1 MMAKP
6 FLKWAGGKTQLIDKI
21 DDVLC
26 NMIGNN
32 ERFIYVEP
40 FLGGGSV
47 LLHVLDN
54 YSNCEIA
61 IVNDLN
67 KELVNLYR
75 VIASDMLYSDFK
87 LRSRIEQDRYNIT
100 EDKQNYYNNI
110 RSLYNNWM
118 LSYDGLSLSVDGAV
132 WFLFL
137 NKCCFNGLYRVSKKS
152 GFNVPWGQKE
162 YLKMYDEDNL
172 DRCHILLNEKVMFM
186 TGDYKITRAAIDMS
200 NITKTKAVYYIDP
213 PNKPVTKTQAFTSY
227 TVDEFDDK
235 DQEQLKC
242 FCDEINNN
250 DCGFIMSNSCVDDY
264 VDNLYNE
271 YTVTTVKAKRNIN
284 SNGDK
289 RGEVD
294 EALIFNYKIE
304 DYEQSKE
311 IPLF

>member
-21 DDVLC
+21 DDVFHDMKI
-26 NMIGNN
+26 NDDS
-32 ERFIYVEP
+32 FIYVEP

-47 LLHVLDN
+47 LLHILDN
-54 YSNCEIA
+54 YSNCECA

-67 KELVNLYR
+67 KELINLYR
-75 VIASDMLYSDFK
+75 VIASDSLYAEFK
-87 LRSRIEQDRYNIT
+87 EKVRTEQDLYNNSD
-100 EDKQNYYNNI
+100 DKLSYYNNI
-110 RSLYNNWM
+110 RTRYNNWM
-118 LSYDGLSLSVDGAV
+118 STYDGLNLSVDGAV

-162 YLKMYDEDNL
+162 YLKLYDEDYL
-172 DRCHILLNEKVMFM
+172 DHCHVLLNEKVMFM
-186 TGDYKITRAAIDMS
+186 TGDYKSTRMALDMGHITRT
-200 NITKTKAVYYIDP
+200 NVVYYLDP
-213 PNKPVTKTQAFTSY
+213 PSKPVTKTQAFTSY
-227 TVDEFDDK
+227 TVDGFDDK
-235 DQEQLKC
+235 DQEQLKE
-242 FCDEINNN
+242 FCDEIYNN
-250 DCGFIMSNSCVDDY
+250 DACFVMSNSCVGDY
-264 VDNLYNE
+264 FDKLYDN

-284 SNGDK
+284 SDGNK

-294 EALIFNYKIE
+294 EVLIFNKVE

>member
-21 DDVLC
+21 DDVFI
-26 NMIGNN
+26 NMKINDDS
-32 ERFIYVEP
+32 FIYAEP

-54 YSNCEIA
+54 YSNCEFA

-67 KELVNLYR
+67 KELINLYR
-75 VIASDMLYSDFK
+75 VIASDDLYTKFK
-87 LRSRIEQDRYNIT
+87 ERLRQEQELYNNSN
-100 EDKQNYYNNI
+100 DKLSYYNNV
-110 RSLYNNWM
+110 RCLYNKWM
-118 LSYDGLSLSVDGAV
+118 SEYDGLVLSVDGAV

-152 GFNVPWGQKE
+152 GFNVPWGQKD
-162 YLKMYDEDNL
+162 YLRLYDEDYL
-172 DRCHILLNEKVMFM
+172 DHCHALLSDKVIFM
-186 TGDYKITRAAIDMS
+186 TGDYKATRTALDMGHVMRM
-200 NITKTKAVYYIDP
+200 NVVFYMDP
-213 PNKPVTKTQAFTSY
+213 PYKPITKTQAFTSY
-227 TVDEFDDK
+227 TVDGFDDK
-235 DQEQLKC
+235 DQEQLKL
-242 FCDEINNN
+242 FCDEIHNNGA
-250 DCGFIMSNSCVDDY
+250 CFVMSNSCVDDY
-264 VDNLYNE
+264 FDKLYND

-284 SNGDK
+284 SDGNK

-294 EALIFNYKIE
+294 EVLIFNRIE